1 MSIINSTPATI
12 ILIAVIRVTIAPI
25 ILKSTSQ
32 DFYNVSER
40 MCALYKPDAY
50 NTEAW
55 LAPFLSS

>member
-1 MSIINSTPATI
+1 MSIINSTIATI
-12 ILIAVIRVTIAPI
+12 ILTAVIRVIIATII
-25 ILKSTSQ
+25 IKSTSQ

-40 MCALYKPDAY
+40 MCVLYKPDAY